1 MTEPAGRGSGRGA
14 TTTAV
19 VATTRPAVDADGF
32 VADIARVVATFGA
45 ALRAAGLPAGPD
57 RCERFARAITVLRPG
72 SVTELRACGL
82 AAIVSAPDQIE
93 VFDRVFAE
101 VFGDRVDPTVPDG
114 PAEVAAGTDRADGEA
129 AVTVP
134 LEAMPSGMRPSDL
147 SADGRSDDEPD
158 DEPAPDPWH
167 ALASATE
174 RLGERDFA
182 DLSLEE
188 LRTLETLMRKL
199 ALATPL
205 RRTRRYRSSA
215 SGNRADL
222 RATLR
227 EARRTGGEPLRLA
240 RRAVRV
246 RPRRLVVLCD
256 ISGSMEPYAR
266 AMLQL
271 IYCASIAPRSA
282 GPGVALTAGTE
293 VFTFATRLTRIT
305 DELASAPPG
314 AVLDRAGKAAPDWS
328 GGTRIGLAV
337 KHFNDRFGCRGM
349 ARGAVVLIIS
359 DGWETDDPAR
369 LAAQM
374 ARLSRV
380 AYRIVWANPRT
391 KSPRYRPEVRGMAA
405 AWPYCDAVVS
415 AHSLH
420 ALDDLLSALARSA

>member
-1 MTEPAGRGSGRGA
+1 MTEPPEPRQQDGT
-14 TTTAV
+14 TTTAR
-19 VATTRPAVDADGF
+19 TAVGTDGF
-32 VADIARVVATFGA
+32 VADIARVVAAFGA
-45 ALRAAGLPAGPD
+45 ALRDAGLPAGPD
-57 RCERFARAITVLRPG
+57 RCERFARAITVLRPT
-72 SVTELRACGL
+72 SVTQLRACGL
-82 AAIVSAPDQIE
+82 TSIVSAPDQIE

-101 VFGDRVDPTVPDG
+101 VFGDRVDPTVPGG
-114 PAEVAAGTDRADGEA
+114 PAEVTAGKEKADGEA

-134 LEAMPSGMRPSDL
+134 LEAMPSGMQPSDL
-147 SADGRSDDEPD
+147 SADEQSGDDDAD
-158 DEPAPDPWH
+158 DDPASDPWH

-182 DLSLEE
+182 DLSADE
-188 LRTLETLMRKL
+188 LRALDVLMRKL

-271 IYCASIAPRSA
+271 IYCASTAGRSS
-282 GPGVALTAGTE
+282 GPGISLTASTE

-305 DELASAPPG
+305 DELASAPAG

-328 GGTRIGLAV
+328 GGTRIGLAL

-359 DGWETDDPAR
+359 DGWETDEPAQ
-369 LAAQM
+369 LSAQM

-391 KSPRYRPEVRGMAA
+391 KSPQYRPEVRGMAA

-415 AHSLH
+415 AHSLN
-420 ALDDLLSALARSA
+420 ALDDLLAALARSA